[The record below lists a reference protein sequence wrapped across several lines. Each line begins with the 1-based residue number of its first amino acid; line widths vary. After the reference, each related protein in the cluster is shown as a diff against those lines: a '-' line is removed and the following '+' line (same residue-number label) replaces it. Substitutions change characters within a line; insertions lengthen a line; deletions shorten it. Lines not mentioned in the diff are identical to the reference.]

1 MWLQRTLYIA
11 YATEIVRWHVFL
23 NTAVAFEQTPV
34 ATVTALFLLLLLGFL
49 LDQFIVDL
57 FQAIIY

>member
-1 MWLQRTLYIA
+1 MWLQHTLYIA
-11 YATEIVRWHVFL
+11 YASEIVRWHVFL

-34 ATVTALFLLLLLGFL
+34 ATVTALFLLLLGFL